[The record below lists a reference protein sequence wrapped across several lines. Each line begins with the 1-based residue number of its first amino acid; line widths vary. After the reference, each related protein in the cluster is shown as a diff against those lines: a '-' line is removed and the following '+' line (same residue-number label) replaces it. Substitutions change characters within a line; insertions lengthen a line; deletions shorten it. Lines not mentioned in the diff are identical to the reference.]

1 MIAAAPSVTQAVDW
15 AAIGPPVAVTL
26 AAVAALLVDTFRPG
40 RRGALMAPALGGP
53 LVALGLTAGLGL
65 SGGAPRGTFCGP
77 GGALATCSYVVD
89 GFTVFFQLL
98 VFAATALI
106 VLISP
111 QTIHAERTPPGEYA
125 FAVLASAAGAA
136 TLAGSRDLMTL
147 VVALEV
153 VSLPVFALT
162 ALRRYAPHRGPAAAE
177 AALKM
182 FLVSVVSTAVML
194 FGVSLVYGATGTLFL
209 GRMAAAAPALSGD
222 LRPVFTAGAVLVVVG
237 FGFKIA
243 AVPFHFWAPDVY
255 EGAPVPVAGYL
266 SVVSKAAGF
275 AGLILV
281 LTIGFPSIANVWGP
295 LVAVL
300 AAVTMTLGNL
310 VALRQRGAVRLLA
323 WSSIAQSGYMLSP
336 LGIAAGTGLLGA
348 AVGATTTYIAIYAAM
363 NLGAFAVVTAVATRH
378 GAGTLDD
385 YRGLVRTNPASGL
398 ALGFFLLC
406 LAGLPPGLAGLFAKI
421 VVFRAALL
429 GSLGWLAL
437 VIAVNTVIGLY
448 YYLAWL
454 FRLFATPRPAEAPGD
469 DRRSAPPVP
478 VPVLTGAAVAL
489 AAAAAIVLSVAPG
502 VVMHVP
508 PAALGG

>member
-1 MIAAAPSVTQAVDW
+1 MIAAASSVTQAVDW
-15 AAIGPPVAVTL
+15 AAIGPPVAVTV

-40 RRGALMAPALGGP
+40 RRVALMVPTLGGP
-53 LVALGLTAGLGL
+53 LVAFGLTAWLGL
-65 SGGAPRGTFCGP
+65 VGGGPRATFCAP
-77 GGALATCSYVVD
+77 GGGPATCSYVVD
-89 GFTVFFQLL
+89 DFTVFFQLL
-98 VFAATALI
+98 VFAAVVVV

-136 TLAGSRDLMTL
+136 TLAASRDLMTL

-162 ALRRYAPHRGPAAAE
+162 ALRRYAPYRGAAAAE

-194 FGVSLVYGATGTLFL
+194 FGVSLVYGATGSLFL
-209 GRMAAAAPALSGD
+209 DRVAAAAPTLPGD
-222 LRPVFTAGAVLVVVG
+222 LRPVFTTGAVLVIVG

-255 EGAPVPVAGYL
+255 EGAPVPVAAYL

-275 AGLILV
+275 AGLVLV
-281 LTIGFPSIANVWGP
+281 LTVGFPSIAPTWGT
-295 LVAVL
+295 LLAVL

-310 VALRQRGAVRLLA
+310 VALRQRAAVRLLA
-323 WSSIAQSGYMLSP
+323 WSSIAQSGYILSP
-336 LGIAAGTGLLGA
+336 LGIAAGTGLLGD
-348 AVGATTTYIAIYAAM
+348 AVGATTAYIAIYAAM
-363 NLGAFAVVTAVATRH
+363 NLGAFAVVTAVTTRH
-378 GAGTLDD
+378 GSGALDD
-385 YRGLVRTNPASGL
+385 YRGLARTNPASGL

-454 FRLFATPRPAEAPGD
+454 IRLFAAPRPAEATGD
-469 DRRSAPPVP
+469 GRAALPVP
-478 VPVLTGAAVAL
+478 VPVLTGAAIAL
-489 AAAAAIVLSVAPG
+489 AATAVLVLSVAPG

-508 PAALGG
+508 LAAFGG